1 MVLVAVV
8 GGGLIGSGIRSSIA
22 LAIEGPGDALPLATL
37 SVNLL
42 GSFLLGL
49 YLARRERSVAS
60 PLSLPFWAIG
70 MLGSFTTFSTFSLEV
85 VRLIEVDA
93 ALTATAYVAISI
105 VGGLFAV
112 LLGDRLGR
120 FGR

>member
-22 LAIEGPGDALPLATL
+22 LAIEGPREGLPLATL

-105 VGGLFAV
+105 VGGLLAV

-120 FGR
+120 FGK

>member
-22 LAIEGPGDALPLATL
+22 LAIEGHGDALPLATL